1 MHGLAG
7 NSDSHNNVNP
17 YLNIDCDITTL
28 GKCRDGKFVYGGGE
42 VERPGRGR
50 DEGVKRTKSPSSRVG
65 S

>member
-42 VERPGRGR
+42 VERPGGEGMRGLR
-50 DEGVKRTKSPSSRVG
+50 EQKSPSSRVG